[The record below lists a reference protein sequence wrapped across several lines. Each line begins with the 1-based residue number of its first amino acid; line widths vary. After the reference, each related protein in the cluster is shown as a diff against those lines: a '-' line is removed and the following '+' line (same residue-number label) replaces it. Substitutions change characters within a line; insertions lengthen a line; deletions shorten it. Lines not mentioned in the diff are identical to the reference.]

1 MMKKANLTTSERR
14 EGSLAGNFIASKS
27 DLRSKLTDGVLAG
40 GVLLMLDLLM
50 ILLVKPIQLIFENYG
65 ILVYTVILIALAVI
79 CLERSLALRD
89 PDITRAWWGI
99 VGGMVTWAVIELSNW
114 LGNQLVT
121 NETGILLF
129 LFVLLVISVLWR
141 RIAPLGLRYF
151 FLLAMLGWFGHAG
164 LSSVIFLIGRL
175 PQVSAILMGIGYT
188 ALTVIALS
196 IVYIFVRSQTRLERI
211 NTAIVIWTAGMIAI
225 YVFRGG
231 FM

>member
-1 MMKKANLTTSERR
+1 MMKKANLTTHERR
-14 EGSLAGNFIASKS
+14 EGSLAGNFTLSKN

-50 ILLVKPIQLIFENYG
+50 IFLIKPIQLIFENQG
-65 ILVYTVILIALAVI
+65 ILVYTVILIALAVF

-99 VGGMVTWAVIELSNW
+99 LGGMVTWAVVELSNW
-114 LGNQLVT
+114 LGNQMVT
-121 NETGILLF
+121 NETGVLLF
-129 LFVLLVISVLWR
+129 LFFLLVISVVWR

-151 FLLAMLGWFGHAG
+151 FILAVLGWFAHAG
-164 LSSVIFLIGRL
+164 LTSLIFLVGRL
-175 PQVSAILMGIGYT
+175 PQMSSILLGIGY
-188 ALTVIALS
+188 ASLAVILLS